1 MQLHRR
7 GIQFHIRNSG
17 HLWLKVQVEEPRTL
31 QVFPADTTR
40 RAAVEVRLCPE
51 RTGRS
56 WNKVGLRNARL
67 SVLGLDCLK
76 KNWRKTPKDLA
87 LKAGCLLSSRP
98 TSTETD
104 RTIDYPSLCQRT
116 YHCRLLQKRQADG
129 SKQKRGPPHFESVLA
144 RTFQPKRRK
153 KKSGTSDVTEH
164 EGQACL
170 WPSKSTS
177 EFKRVFRRRGGQS
190 VQVGEKRQ
198 RHITSHI
205 RSNHRGQYKNPTF

>member
-1 MQLHRR
+1 MPSEDRSFLEQ
-7 GIQFHIRNSG
+7 S
-17 HLWLKVQVEEPRTL
+17 W
-31 QVFPADTTR
+31 
-40 RAAVEVRLCPE
+40 PE
-51 RTGRS
+51 KRQ
-56 WNKVGLRNARL
+56 A
-67 SVLGLDCLK
+67 VLGLDCLK

-87 LKAGCLLSSRP
+87 LKAGCLLSPRP

-153 KKSGTSDVTEH
+153 KKSGTSDVTKH

-177 EFKRVFRRRGGQS
+177 EFKRVFTRRGGQS

-198 RHITSHI
+198 EHITSHF
-205 RSNHRGQYKNPTF
+205 R

>member
-1 MQLHRR
+1 MQLHRW
-7 GIQFHIRNSG
+7 GIQFHIWNSG
-17 HLWLKVQVEEPRTL
+17 HLWLKVLVEEPRTM
-31 QVFPADTTR
+31 QVFPADRTQ

-56 WNKVGLRNARL
+56 WNKAGLRNASL

-87 LKAGCLLSSRP
+87 LKAGCLLSPRP

-116 YHCRLLQKRQADG
+116 YHCRLLQKRQTDG
-129 SKQKRGPPHFESVLA
+129 SEQKRGPPHFESVLA

-153 KKSGTSDVTEH
+153 R
-164 EGQACL
+164 
-170 WPSKSTS
+170 
-177 EFKRVFRRRGGQS
+177 RVALQ
-190 VQVGEKRQ
+190 
-198 RHITSHI
+198 T
-205 RSNHRGQYKNPTF
+205 